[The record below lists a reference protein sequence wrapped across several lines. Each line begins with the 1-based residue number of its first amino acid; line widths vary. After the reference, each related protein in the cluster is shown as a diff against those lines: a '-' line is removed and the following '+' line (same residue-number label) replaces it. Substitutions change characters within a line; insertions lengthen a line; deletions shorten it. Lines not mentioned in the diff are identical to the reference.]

1 MERYSDTNSVE
12 LKESFGTIDYRC
24 LPLELHPNFDEIKK
38 RQGKKKRKFAPKP
51 TAEMKEKKERILK
64 NLEDGGDLNEKE
76 ILEVQARTEE
86 ATIESGDDSDAS
98 EVVGD
103 YGGYLKLF

>member
-1 MERYSDTNSVE
+1 MERFSDPTVLE
-12 LKESFGTIDYRC
+12 ESFGTIDYRC
-24 LPLELHPNFDEIKK
+24 LPLELHPNFDEIQK
-38 RQGKKKRKFAPKP
+38 RHGKKKRKFAPKP
-51 TAEMKEKKERILK
+51 AAEMKEKKERILN